1 MSILQSVSSTSSIAD
16 SSPQPLIE
24 LRALT
29 RDYRMGEVTV
39 HALRGLDLA
48 VNRGEFVVLLGP
60 SGCGKTTT
68 LNLIGGLDRPTGGS
82 VYVDGEDIARYDE
95 RQLTAYRRR
104 KVGFVF
110 QFFNLIPTLTAAEN
124 VELALALVEGDGGR
138 QRSTSVDL
146 LDMVGL
152 KERAGHFPSQLSGG
166 EQQRVAIARALAT
179 HPPLIL
185 CDEPTGNLDAATGQQ
200 VLQVIRNLNE
210 QEGSTVLLVTHNT
223 AIAPVADRVVRLH
236 DGMIDHVETNAH
248 PVPVAELTW

>member
-1 MSILQSVSSTSSIAD
+1 MSPTSSVSATS
-16 SSPQPLIE
+16 PEPLID

-29 RDYRMGEVTV
+29 RDYKMGEVTV
-39 HALRGLDLA
+39 QALRGLDLL

-60 SGCGKTTT
+60 SGGGKTTI

-124 VELALALVEGDGGR
+124 IELALALVEGDGSR
-138 QRSTSVDL
+138 QRGESIDL
-146 LDMVGL
+146 LGLVGL
-152 KERAGHFPSQLSGG
+152 KERAHHFPSQLSGG

-179 HPPLIL
+179 RPPLIL

-200 VLQVIRNLNE
+200 VLQVIRDLNE

-223 AIAPVADRVVRLH
+223 AIAPIADRVVRLH
-236 DGMIDHVETNAH
+236 DGIIDRIEANAH
-248 PVPVAELTW
+248 PLPVAELTW